1 MSKPKSIDDEA
12 LRKLWFSALPDKIIA
27 ARLGHHRG
35 VLRRRA
41 VKLGLP
47 LRTVIRQGQNA

>member
-1 MSKPKSIDDEA
+1 MNRLPKRIDDEA
-12 LRKLWFSALPDKIIA
+12 LRKLWFTPLPDKIIA

-41 VKLGLP
+41 IKLGLP
-47 LRTVIRQGQNA
+47 SQRRARK